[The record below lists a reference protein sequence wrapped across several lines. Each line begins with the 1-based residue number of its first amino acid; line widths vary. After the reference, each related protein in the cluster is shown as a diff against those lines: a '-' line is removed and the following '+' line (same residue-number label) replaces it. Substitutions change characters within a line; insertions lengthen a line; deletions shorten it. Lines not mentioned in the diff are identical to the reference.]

1 MYNIEI
7 YQDKLGNSEIN
18 DYLQELSKKYTTSKD
33 SRIKYNKII
42 SYIRLLKQYGTRL
55 GEPYMKYLEEDIWE
69 LRPVRDRILFSY
81 YKDNTFI
88 LLTVFMKD
96 TQKTPQ
102 REIEKAKLYLK
113 DFISRSDENE
123 NKTFEKLE

>member
-1 MYNIEI
+1 MYNIEV
-7 YQDKLGNSEIN
+7 YQDELGNSEIDN
-18 DYLQELSKKYTTSKD
+18 YLQELSKKYTTSKD
-33 SRIKYNKII
+33 SRIKYNKIV

-55 GEPYMKYLEEDIWE
+55 GEPYMKYLGDDIWE
-69 LRPVRDRILFSY
+69 LIRDRILFSY

-102 REIEKAKLYLK
+102 KEIEKAKAYLK
-113 DFISRSDENE
+113 DFISRS
-123 NKTFEKLE
+123 KV